1 MLGRPLSHR
10 LALRLAL
17 GALAL
22 ALLGYGLLKH
32 SGGLRA
38 APALPAHVAAGAPVT
53 LAKLRGHAAAV
64 VFFASWCD
72 GCHKEGA
79 AVARF
84 AASPAGRGRVIAID
98 TSDGGNWRGFVR
110 EYGWRFPVFRD
121 SDGLLSD
128 GYEVHALPTTVIIDR
143 QGRIASSSAGAQSV
157 AGLTREL
164 AAAT

>member
-1 MLGRPLSHR
+1 MLTRVLSHR
-10 LALRLAL
+10 LALRMAL

-22 ALLGYGLLKH
+22 ALLAYGLLKH
-32 SGGLRA
+32 SPARPD

-84 AASPAGRGRVIAID
+84 AASSAGRGRVIAVD
-98 TSDGGNWRGFVR
+98 TSDGGNWRGFLR

-121 SDGLLSD
+121 ANGLLGD
-128 GYEVHALPTTVIIDR
+128 GYEVHGLPTTVIIDPK
-143 QGRIASSSAGAQSV
+143 GRIASSSAGAQTV
-157 AGLTREL
+157 AGLTSEL
-164 AAAT
+164 AAAS